1 VTQTPTY
8 QQMRTAAIGQAQALF
23 VQTMGYVAGTAARR
37 STPLTVGLPAA
48 ERDITMRAVQ
58 VVPDGRRLGRMLQLL
73 AQGALTV
80 SVGQRF
86 PLEQAAVALAQT
98 RHGAHGSG
106 IVLWPADPG

>member
-58 VVPDGRRLGRMLQLL
+58 VVPDGRRLGRML
-73 AQGALTV
+73 
-80 SVGQRF
+80 
-86 PLEQAAVALAQT
+86 EQAAVALAQT